1 MTITLK
7 QASEEFLSHLKE
19 QGKTE
24 RSLYTYGKD
33 LEQIRAFFGD
43 GKIILKILIPH
54 VAGFLKSD
62 ELLKKNSKEGLILRA
77 KPTID
82 KTIRIFR
89 MLLVWAKEKGYV
101 ERLPFTKELEIKL
114 VGKMTD

>member
-7 QASEEFLSHLKE
+7 QASEEFLSHLKAE
-19 QGKTE
+19 GKAE

-43 GKIILKILIPH
+43 EKILSKILIPH
-54 VAGFLKSD
+54 VSGFLKSN
-62 ELLKKNSKEGLILRA
+62 ELRMKAAKEGLIERA

-89 MLLVWAKEKGYV
+89 MLMIWAKEKQYIQK
-101 ERLPFTKELEIKL
+101 LPFTKELES
-114 VGKMTD
+114 